1 MNDNNN
7 NDDDDNN
14 NNHNNS
20 YFCHACQFRSP
31 FIYSTKSTVNKALSS
46 KLGVPLQSRSSL

>member
-1 MNDNNN
+1 MNDNNNNN

-14 NNHNNS
+14 NNS

>member
-20 YFCHACQFRSP
+20 YFCHARQFRSP